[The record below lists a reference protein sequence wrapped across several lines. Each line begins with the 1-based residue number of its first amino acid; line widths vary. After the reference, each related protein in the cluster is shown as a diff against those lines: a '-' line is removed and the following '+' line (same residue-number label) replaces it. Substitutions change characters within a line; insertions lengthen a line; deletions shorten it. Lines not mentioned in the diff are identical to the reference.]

1 MKNFII
7 GYLLLLSV
15 SVQSEEVLTHT
26 WSLDPN
32 NNSADFKLL
41 TQFDPASEQSW
52 AGYLTPS
59 TTNLTI
65 ENFNEA
71 WLDDNHHAD
80 KSIEL
85 SVLFRTRGAVKKILQ
100 PYSETIPVFQNWPFI
115 RKFIF
120 FGGEAPTGA
129 HVVAPDPIYVD
140 NAHRNGVKIYG
151 TVFLAPTAYGG
162 NPDMAWNLF
171 GSERDDSYVCKPED
185 SAEIAGQNWVS
196 SQLGKLADIAR
207 MLKLDGWYINLES
220 VNDNSFHNNLL
231 LKSIGRQT
239 SCLFPK
245 FNAPKINATDKE
257 PVEFIIYMPTGGS
270 SYGIPADSYDSNILN
285 VSHSVEGNTNG
296 VNAGAIS
303 NNFNPNNH
311 KYLLF
316 LDQPFWQNMPGTS
329 YVQLRYDAA
338 KSTSCQFFKGVTN
351 QSGTWNGFAY
361 YAKARYPI
369 TLDPTN
375 ILCAGDYIANDKPAP
390 EYVLSIKM
398 PARVDLSVS
407 TIGQDVQNCLAGETC
422 RITFKEPGT
431 VNFLFS
437 SGFRFRK
444 ERNSW
449 EGEVKYIKP
458 DSLWLNKQLTPYV
471 GPEIP
476 LSGALCNMQQT
487 KTVIDNLFGDG
498 LPANMY
504 EGRCTFTFSKEV
516 DEYGFWK
523 TYLPMLNGS
532 MKVETM

>member
-1 MKNFII
+1 MKKII
-7 GYLLLLSV
+7 LGCLLFV
-15 SVQSEEVLTHT
+15 SASAQSEEVLTHT
-26 WSLDPN
+26 WSLDSN
-32 NNSADFKLL
+32 NNSAGFELL
-41 TQFDPASEQSW
+41 TKFDPASTQSW
-52 AGYLTPS
+52 SGYLTPS
-59 TTNLTI
+59 TINLEKGDFT
-65 ENFNEA
+65 EN
-71 WLDDNHHAD
+71 WLNDNHHAD
-80 KSIEL
+80 KSIDL
-85 SVLFRTRGAVKKILQ
+85 SVLFRTRGAVKQILQ
-100 PYSETIPVFQNWPFI
+100 PYSEAIPVFQNWPFI

-140 NAHRNGVKIYG
+140 NAHKNGVKVYG

-162 NPDMAWNLF
+162 NPGMAWNLF
-171 GSERDDSYVCKPED
+171 GFERDDSYVCRPED
-185 SAEIAGQNWVS
+185 SAEIAGQNWVG

-220 VNDNSFHNNLL
+220 VNDDGFENNLL

-245 FNAPKINATDKE
+245 FNAQKVNVTDKD
-257 PVEFIIYMPTGGS
+257 PVEFIVYMPNGGA
-270 SYGIPADSYDSNILN
+270 SYGIAADSQDFNIFN
-285 VSHSVEGNTNG
+285 MGSSVEENTNG
-296 VNAGAIS
+296 VNAGVIS
-303 NNFNPNNH
+303 RSFNPNSH

-329 YVQLRYDAA
+329 HVQLRFDAA

-351 QSGTWNGFAY
+351 KSGSWNGFAY
-361 YAKARYPI
+361 YAKARYPS
-369 TLDPTN
+369 TLAPQN
-375 ILCAGDYIANDKPAP
+375 ILCEGDYIAKGIPDP

-398 PARVDLSVS
+398 PAKVDLLVS
-407 TIGQDVQNCLAGETC
+407 TIGQDVQRCLAGETC
-422 RITFKEPGT
+422 RITFKEPGA

-458 DSLWLNKQLTPYV
+458 NSLWLNKQLTPYV
-471 GPEIP
+471 DPTVP
-476 LSGALCNMQQT
+476 LSGALCNMQLT

-504 EGRCTFTFSKEV
+504 EGRCTFTFSKGD
-516 DEYGFWK
+516 DEYGFWN
-523 TYLPMLNGS
+523 TYWPMLNGS
-532 MKVETM
+532 MRVETM